1 MATPTHAESTKA
13 LRADLGR
20 RSTKSLQALLNEIRT
35 GPAFWGNGALE
46 VEVIVELRIRAAREG
61 AGYA

>member
-1 MATPTHAESTKA
+1 MTHAEHTKA

-20 RSTKSLQALLNEIRT
+20 RSTKSLQKLLWELRS
-35 GPAFWGNGALE
+35 GPAFWGNGRLE

-61 AGYA
+61 DELGYD